1 MVTVCRC
8 PNLEMNTRLPWAY
21 MPEVSAANAT
31 GNETPNLLSN
41 TVGDCKSVLCNDL
54 TQA

>member
-1 MVTVCRC
+1 
-8 PNLEMNTRLPWAY
+8 MNTRLPWAY